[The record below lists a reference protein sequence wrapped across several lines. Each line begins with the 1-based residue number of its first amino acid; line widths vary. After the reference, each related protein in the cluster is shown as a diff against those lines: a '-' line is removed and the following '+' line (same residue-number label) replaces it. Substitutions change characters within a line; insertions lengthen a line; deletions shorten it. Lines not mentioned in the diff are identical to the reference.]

1 MSKSKSTPAIRFAG
15 FTDAWEQR
23 KLGEMVQF
31 SKGSGYSK
39 GDLKESGTPII
50 LYGRLYTKYETV
62 ISDVDTF
69 ADAKIGSVYSR
80 GGEVIVPASGETAED
95 ISIASVVENS
105 GVLLGGDLNIITPPA
120 NLDSA
125 FLAISISNG
134 KPHNDMAKMAQGKSV
149 VHLHNTD
156 LEKIDLPF
164 PSHAE
169 QEKISAY
176 FKRIDTLITL
186 HQRKYDKLVKVKKAM
201 LEKMFPK
208 GGAKVPEIRFAG
220 FTDAWEQRKLKDAF
234 NFLQNNTLSRA
245 DLSLDSG
252 VAKNIHY
259 GDVLIKF
266 GEYLD
271 ATKTALPFITSQQIA
286 EKYKSSI
293 LQDGDIIMADTAEDE
308 TVGKCTEIV
317 NLQGFPAISG
327 LHTIPLRPKDNFA
340 TGFLGY
346 YMNLEAYH
354 NQLLPLMQGI
364 KVTSISKCALQD
376 TVISFPS
383 DVAEQAAIG
392 QYFIYLDSL
401 ITLHQR
407 KLEKLKTIK
416 KSMLESMF
424 V

>member
-364 KVTSISKCALQD
+364 KVTSISKGALQD